1 MNNRYLYRAKRTDN
15 GEWVEGFYF
24 CMEHTDCR
32 HTHHFIMP
40 LGTDLSL
47 GTPIEKIQVEV
58 DPSTICQSTGRQ
70 DEWEHDIFQY
80 DDERYEIQFCED
92 SLTWEAVSVFSS
104 ESISL
109 GEFNSSEYVR
119 IGNSIDNP
127 ELLEV
132 GE

>member
-1 MNNRYLYRAKRTDN
+1 MDNRYLYRAKIKYNKAYVEDA
-15 GEWVEGFYF
+15 EKWVVGNLIIDKNFSGSTLY
-24 CMEHTDCR
+24 R
-32 HTHHFIMP
+32 IRP
-40 LGTDLSL
+40 L
-47 GTPIEKIQVEV
+47 KYAQAFAFEV
-58 DPSTICQSTGRQ
+58 NESTICQCTGRQ

-80 DDERYEIQFCED
+80 DDERYEIQFCKD

-104 ESISL
+104 ESLGL
-109 GEFNSSEYVR
+109 GEFSPSEYVR